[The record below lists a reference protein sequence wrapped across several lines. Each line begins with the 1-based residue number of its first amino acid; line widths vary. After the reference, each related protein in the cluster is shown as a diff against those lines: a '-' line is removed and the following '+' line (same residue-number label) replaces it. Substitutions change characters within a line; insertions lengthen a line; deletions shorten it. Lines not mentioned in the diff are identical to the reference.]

1 MGLAKLMKATI
12 ILPRIETQDAISRLA
27 DLEWFHPLQNPSEH
41 VNPYYD
47 DLLTK
52 AQRLYQDIDEVVKSL
67 GIPQETGVM
76 ATMFK
81 GAPKGKYDYSA
92 DDIQDFIADLEDRSK
107 QILEGPKKLLEER
120 SKIERQLEEYRN
132 IEAVIGMASTLNLN
146 LDAFRKLRDFFA
158 GLFVIDSKD
167 ESEIRKSLE
176 DLAIYSTKLNENKT
190 SLTVIGSSE
199 DSERVLKVL
208 RSFGVNPIQIP
219 TNMPQNP
226 NEAYS
231 LAKAK
236 VKELETRSEQL
247 DKELK
252 KIKQSMLTKLLSL
265 QEATR
270 VAKDALEITRKP
282 GGTKNFAVIE
292 GYIPHE
298 MEPKFKKLT
307 SNYVSIIEDV
317 NHMVDNNNNNSHH
330 GEGDKQEP
338 IPTLITNKKYIQNFR
353 VITET
358 QGLPRYG
365 EIDPTPI
372 IAFVWPTFYGLM
384 FADLGHG
391 LLLFGLGMLF
401 RYRGNGRLRVWGTL
415 IAASG
420 LAAAIGGLATG
431 EAFGFHFEEIAVLAP
446 LKEIPVLGNIIGLL
460 SVSELTFEQVLKIL
474 EVSVAIGVVHLL
486 MAFFLRLRID
496 LKEVNKLMVYT
507 HDIPAIIMYLAVV
520 SLILAAIGAQY
531 DIIGM
536 FLSWDHNE
544 PVPWLTV
551 LFGDWVTVNLVAKA
565 MPPVIIACIAVMI
578 IGGMKEQKQAIAH
591 GREPEGG
598 GIVGLV
604 VETVMVRTIEMLAN
618 TISYSRLGIMLLVHT
633 ALLVTVIDAYE
644 SGAGLAILIGGN
656 IGIMMIEGLIVY
668 IQTIRLHLYEWF
680 PKWYKSDGVQF
691 KRLVPQMLYTNL
703 VWNHDDVNKNNKKK
717 AMKTTTSPTPPPTA
731 TTAATTT

>member
-27 DLEWFHPLQNPSEH
+27 ALEWFHPIQNASEH
-41 VNPYYD
+41 INPYYD

-52 AQRLYQDIDEVVKSL
+52 AQRLYQDIDEVVKML
-67 GIPQETGVM
+67 GIPPETGVM

-81 GAPKGKYDYSA
+81 GAPKGKHDYA
-92 DDIQDFIADLEDRSK
+92 AEDIQGFIADLEDKSK
-107 QILEGPKKLLEER
+107 QLLEGPKKLLEER
-120 SKIERQLEEYRN
+120 NKIERQLEEYRN
-132 IEAVIGMASTLNLN
+132 LEVVVGMASTLNLS
-146 LDAFRKLRDFFA
+146 LDAFGKLHNFFA
-158 GLFVIDSKD
+158 GLFVVDSKD
-167 ESEIRKSLE
+167 EPEIRKSLE

-190 SLTVIGSSE
+190 SLTIIGSSE

-208 RSFGVNPIQIP
+208 RSFGVNPLQIP
-219 TNMPQNP
+219 SNMPQNP
-226 NEAYS
+226 SEAYS

-236 VKELETRSEQL
+236 VKELESRSEQM
-247 DKELK
+247 DKEIDKVK
-252 KIKQSMLTKLLSL
+252 KSLLTNLLSL
-265 QEATR
+265 QEAAR
-270 VAKDALEITRKP
+270 VAKDVLEITRKP

-292 GYIPHE
+292 GYIPSE
-298 MEPKFKKLT
+298 MQNKFKKLT

-317 NHMVDNNNNNSHH
+317 NLTVNGHE
-330 GEGDKQEP
+330 GEGGRQEP
-338 IPTLITNKKYIQNFR
+338 LPTLITNKTYTRNFQ

-365 EIDPTPI
+365 EVDPTPI

-391 LLLFGLGMLF
+391 LLLFGLGALF

-415 IAASG
+415 IMASG
-420 LAAAIGGLATG
+420 LAAAVGGLGTG
-431 EAFGFHFEEIAVLAP
+431 EAFGFHFEEISILAP
-446 LKEIPVLGNIIGLL
+446 LKEIPVLGKLMGLL

-474 EVSVAIGVVHLL
+474 EVSVAVGVVHLL
-486 MAFFLRLRID
+486 LAFFLRLRAS
-496 LKEVNKLMVYT
+496 LKQGNKLTVYT
-507 HDIPAIIMYLAVV
+507 HDIPAIIQYLAVV
-520 SLILAAIGAQY
+520 SLILAAIGSQY

-536 FLSWDHNE
+536 FLSWNHNE

-565 MPPVIIACIAVMI
+565 MPPVIIACIAIAI
-578 IGGMKEQKQAIAH
+578 IGGMKEQKHAIAH

-598 GIVGLV
+598 GIVGLI
-604 VETVMVRTIEMLAN
+604 VETMMVRTIEMLAN
-618 TISYSRLGIMLLVHT
+618 TISYSRLGIMLLVHS
-633 ALLVTVIDAYE
+633 ALLVTVINSYE
-644 SGAGLAILIGGN
+644 HGGGLAILIGGN

-691 KRLVPQMLYTNL
+691 KKLVPQMLYTNL
-703 VWNHDDVNKNNKKK
+703 VWKYDDDGKKK
-717 AMKTTTSPTPPPTA
+717 SVKA
-731 TTAATTT
+731 TTA

>member
-12 ILPRIETQDAISRLA
+12 ILPRIETQEAISRLA
-27 DLEWFHPLQNPSEH
+27 ALEWFHPLHNTSEYI
-41 VNPYYD
+41 NPYYD

-52 AQRLYQDIDEVVKSL
+52 AQRLYQDIDEVVKVL

-81 GAPKGKYDYSA
+81 GAPKGKHDYA
-92 DDIQDFIADLEDRSK
+92 AEDIQGFIADLEDQSK
-107 QILEGPKKLLEER
+107 QLLEGPKKVIEER
-120 SKIERQLEEYRN
+120 NKIERQLEEYRN
-132 IEAVIGMASTLNLN
+132 LEAVVGMASTLNLN
-146 LDAFRKLRDFFA
+146 LDAFGKLRNFFA
-158 GLFVIDSKD
+158 GLFVVDSKD

-190 SLTVIGSSE
+190 SLTIIGSSE

-208 RSFGVNPIQIP
+208 RSFGVNPLQIP
-219 TNMPQNP
+219 ATMPQNP
-226 NEAYS
+226 SEASS

-236 VKELETRSEQL
+236 VKELETRSEQIE
-247 DKELK
+247 KELG
-252 KIKQSMLTKLLSL
+252 KIKQSNLTKLLSL
-265 QEATR
+265 QEAAR
-270 VAKDALEITRKP
+270 VAKDVLEITRKP

-298 MEPKFKKLT
+298 MEGKFKKLT
-307 SNYVSIIEDV
+307 SNYVSVIEDV
-317 NHMVDNNNNNSHH
+317 NLTVDSHQ
-330 GEGDKQEP
+330 GEGGRQEP
-338 IPTLITNKKYIQNFR
+338 LPTLITNKKYTRNFQ

-365 EIDPTPI
+365 EVDPTPI

-391 LLLFGLGMLF
+391 LLLFGLGALF

-415 IAASG
+415 IMASG
-420 LAAAIGGLATG
+420 LAAAIGGLGTG
-431 EAFGFHFEEIAVLAP
+431 EAFGFHFEEISILAP
-446 LKEIPVLGNIIGLL
+446 LKEIPVLGNLMGLL
-460 SVSELTFEQVLKIL
+460 SVSELSFEQVLKIL
-474 EVSVAIGVVHLL
+474 EVSVAVGVVHLL
-486 MAFFLRLRID
+486 LAFFLRLRAS
-496 LKEVNKLMVYT
+496 LKQGNKLMVYT
-507 HDIPAIIMYLAVV
+507 HDIPAIIQYLAVV
-520 SLILAAIGAQY
+520 SLILAAIGSQY

-536 FLSWDHNE
+536 FLSWNHNE

-565 MPPVIIACIAVMI
+565 MPPVIIACIAIAI
-578 IGGMKEQKQAIAH
+578 IGGMKEQKHAIAH

-598 GIVGLV
+598 GIVGLI
-604 VETVMVRTIEMLAN
+604 VETMMVRTIEMLAN
-618 TISYSRLGIMLLVHT
+618 TISYSRLGIMLLVHS
-633 ALLVTVIDAYE
+633 ALLVTVINSYE
-644 SGAGLAILIGGN
+644 HGGGLAILIGGN

-691 KRLVPQMLYTNL
+691 KKLVPQMLYTNL
-703 VWNHDDVNKNNKKK
+703 VWRYDDDKKK
-717 AMKTTTSPTPPPTA
+717 EVKTTT
-731 TTAATTT
+731 TTA

>member
-12 ILPRIETQDAISRLA
+12 ILPRIETQEAISRLA
-27 DLEWFHPLQNPSEH
+27 ALEWFHPLHNTSEYI
-41 VNPYYD
+41 NPYYD

-52 AQRLYQDIDEVVKSL
+52 AQRLYQDIDEVVKVL

-81 GAPKGKYDYSA
+81 GAPKGKHDYA
-92 DDIQDFIADLEDRSK
+92 AEDIQGFIADLEDQSK
-107 QILEGPKKLLEER
+107 QLLEGPKKVIEER
-120 SKIERQLEEYRN
+120 NKIERQLEEYRN
-132 IEAVIGMASTLNLN
+132 LEAVVGMASTLNLN
-146 LDAFRKLRDFFA
+146 LDAFGKLRNFFA
-158 GLFVIDSKD
+158 GLFVVDSKD

-190 SLTVIGSSE
+190 SLTIIGSSE

-208 RSFGVNPIQIP
+208 RSFGVNPLQIP
-219 TNMPQNP
+219 ATMPQNP
-226 NEAYS
+226 SEASS

-236 VKELETRSEQL
+236 VKELETRSEQIE
-247 DKELK
+247 KELG
-252 KIKQSMLTKLLSL
+252 KIKQSNLTKLLSL
-265 QEATR
+265 QEAAR
-270 VAKDALEITRKP
+270 VAKDVLEITRKP

-298 MEPKFKKLT
+298 MEGKFKKLT
-307 SNYVSIIEDV
+307 SNYVSVIEDV
-317 NHMVDNNNNNSHH
+317 NLTVDSHQ
-330 GEGDKQEP
+330 GEGGRQEP
-338 IPTLITNKKYIQNFR
+338 LPTLITNKKYTRNFQ

-365 EIDPTPI
+365 EVDPTPI

-391 LLLFGLGMLF
+391 LLLFGLGALF

-415 IAASG
+415 IMASG
-420 LAAAIGGLATG
+420 LAAAIGGLGTG
-431 EAFGFHFEEIAVLAP
+431 EAFGFHFEEISILAP
-446 LKEIPVLGNIIGLL
+446 LKEIPVLGNLMGLL
-460 SVSELTFEQVLKIL
+460 SVSELSFEQVLKIL
-474 EVSVAIGVVHLL
+474 EVSVAVGVVHLL
-486 MAFFLRLRID
+486 LAFFLRLRAS
-496 LKEVNKLMVYT
+496 LKQGNKLMVYT
-507 HDIPAIIMYLAVV
+507 HDIPAIIQYLAVV
-520 SLILAAIGAQY
+520 SLILAAIGSQY

-536 FLSWDHNE
+536 FLSWNHNE

-565 MPPVIIACIAVMI
+565 MPPVIIACIAIAI
-578 IGGMKEQKQAIAH
+578 IGGMKEQKHAIAH

-598 GIVGLV
+598 GIVGLI
-604 VETVMVRTIEMLAN
+604 VETMMVRTIEMLAN
-618 TISYSRLGIMLLVHT
+618 TISYSRLGIMLLVHS
-633 ALLVTVIDAYE
+633 ALLVTVINSYE
-644 SGAGLAILIGGN
+644 HGGGLAILIGGN

-691 KRLVPQMLYTNL
+691 KKLVPQMLYTNL
-703 VWNHDDVNKNNKKK
+703 VWKYDDDKKK
-717 AMKTTTSPTPPPTA
+717 EVK
-731 TTAATTT
+731 TAATTA

>member
-12 ILPRIETQDAISRLA
+12 ILPRIETQEAISRLA
-27 DLEWFHPLQNPSEH
+27 ALEWFHPLHNTSEYI
-41 VNPYYD
+41 NPYYD

-52 AQRLYQDIDEVVKSL
+52 AQRLYQDIDEVVKVL

-81 GAPKGKYDYSA
+81 GAPKGKHDYA
-92 DDIQDFIADLEDRSK
+92 AEDIQGFIADLEDQSK
-107 QILEGPKKLLEER
+107 QLLEGPKKVIEER
-120 SKIERQLEEYRN
+120 NKIERQLEEYRN
-132 IEAVIGMASTLNLN
+132 LEAVVGMASTLNLN
-146 LDAFRKLRDFFA
+146 LDAFGKLRNFFA
-158 GLFVIDSKD
+158 GLFVVDSKD

-190 SLTVIGSSE
+190 SLTIIGSSE

-208 RSFGVNPIQIP
+208 RSFGVNPLQIP
-219 TNMPQNP
+219 ATMPQNP
-226 NEAYS
+226 SEASS

-236 VKELETRSEQL
+236 VKELETRSEQI
-247 DKELK
+247 DKELG
-252 KIKQSMLTKLLSL
+252 KIKQSNLTKLLSL
-265 QEATR
+265 QEAAR
-270 VAKDALEITRKP
+270 VAKDVLEITRKP

-298 MEPKFKKLT
+298 MEGKFKKLT
-307 SNYVSIIEDV
+307 SNYVSVIEDV
-317 NHMVDNNNNNSHH
+317 NLTADSHQ
-330 GEGDKQEP
+330 GEGGRQEP
-338 IPTLITNKKYIQNFR
+338 LPTLITNKKYTRNFQ

-365 EIDPTPI
+365 EVDPTPI

-391 LLLFGLGMLF
+391 LLLFGLGALF

-415 IAASG
+415 IMASG
-420 LAAAIGGLATG
+420 LAAAIGGLGTG
-431 EAFGFHFEEIAVLAP
+431 EAFGFHFEEISILAP
-446 LKEIPVLGNIIGLL
+446 LKEIPVLGNLMGLL
-460 SVSELTFEQVLKIL
+460 SVSELSFEQVLKIL
-474 EVSVAIGVVHLL
+474 EVSVAVGVVHLL
-486 MAFFLRLRID
+486 LAFFLRLRAS
-496 LKEVNKLMVYT
+496 LKQGNKLMVYT
-507 HDIPAIIMYLAVV
+507 HDIPAIIQYLAVV
-520 SLILAAIGAQY
+520 SLILAAIGSQY

-536 FLSWDHNE
+536 FLSWNHNE

-565 MPPVIIACIAVMI
+565 MPPVIIACIAIAI
-578 IGGMKEQKQAIAH
+578 IGGIKEQKHAIAH

-598 GIVGLV
+598 GIVGLI
-604 VETVMVRTIEMLAN
+604 VETMMVRTIEMLAN
-618 TISYSRLGIMLLVHT
+618 TISYSRLGIMLLVHS
-633 ALLVTVIDAYE
+633 ALLVTVINSYE
-644 SGAGLAILIGGN
+644 HGGGLAILIGGN

-691 KRLVPQMLYTNL
+691 KKLVPQMLYTNL
-703 VWNHDDVNKNNKKK
+703 VWKYDDDKKK
-717 AMKTTTSPTPPPTA
+717 EAKTA
-731 TTAATTT
+731 TTAA